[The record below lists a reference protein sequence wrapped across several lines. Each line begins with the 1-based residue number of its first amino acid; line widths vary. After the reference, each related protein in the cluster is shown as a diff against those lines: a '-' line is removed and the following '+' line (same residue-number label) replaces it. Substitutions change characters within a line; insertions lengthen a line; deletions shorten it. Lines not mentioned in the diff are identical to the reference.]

1 MNAVLK
7 PITARAIEKP
17 RYDNRHLS
25 DPLLWLI
32 DNATALDNFWCSLS
46 DTYGRPDL
54 DYFRWLAC
62 QHDIEV
68 IRSQS

>member
-7 PITARAIEKP
+7 PISARAIERP
-17 RYDNRHLS
+17 GYRNQHLS
-25 DPLLWLI
+25 DPKQWFI

-46 DTYGRPDL
+46 ETYGRPDL

-68 IRSQS
+68 IRSRS